1 MAKRTLLQCI
11 LIGAGRLLNEE
22 LQARQKAREEASKKP
37 PDPQETPEPEAQAAP
52 EEEPTSAE
60 PDEPTAAPPETG
72 EAAPEGA
79 RTEGPAEDTTAAPPP
94 TADASCETDLGAS
107 VMDPP
112 RCDTWNFSG
121 AADAGASID
130 GGDPPAN
137 DAQGVQ
143 AEAHRDDVGTPNR
156 DTPRGR
162 RRHWRGHV
170 RRHRSAAPRVAQ
182 KEQAPSSVDDLRA
195 VVEQL
200 LRTVQVLRAEVAACR
215 TPRPAAAE
223 SNEDTTP
230 GVVAVDPFPTV
241 DRAERDADES
251 HLPGDVNSP
260 PFNAETV
267 QAEKP
272 VSDHGVS
279 KTGDTTSPQQELPPP
294 PDWYVNTPL
303 VRKEAWTEEGT
314 DYHWD
319 EGDPPDLVDDM
330 VDDTMRDDDYD
341 PRDDPDMERV
351 A

>member
-1 MAKRTLLQCI
+1 MNPIR
-11 LIGAGRLLNEE
+11 
-22 LQARQKAREEASKKP
+22 P
-37 PDPQETPEPEAQAAP
+37 
-52 EEEPTSAE
+52 
-60 PDEPTAAPPETG
+60 
-72 EAAPEGA
+72 
-79 RTEGPAEDTTAAPPP
+79 
-94 TADASCETDLGAS
+94 
-107 VMDPP
+107 
-112 RCDTWNFSG
+112 
-121 AADAGASID
+121 
-130 GGDPPAN
+130 
-137 DAQGVQ
+137 
-143 AEAHRDDVGTPNR
+143 
-156 DTPRGR
+156 
-162 RRHWRGHV
+162 
-170 RRHRSAAPRVAQ
+170 VAQ
-182 KEQAPSSVDDLRA
+182 KEQAPSNVDELRA

-200 LRTVQVLRAEVAACR
+200 LSTVQVLRAEVAACR

-230 GVVAVDPFPTV
+230 GVVAIDPSPRV
-241 DRAERDADES
+241 ERAERGADES
-251 HLPGDVNSP
+251 HLPGEVNSP